1 MLPVISRLL
10 RSSVPRVHHH
20 CRCGFKSIYS
30 LDKLYPNSKFD
41 YTGADNQYREAAE
54 KSETFHGYIPVEEL
68 QVSYSRSS
76 GPGGQNVNKV
86 NTKVDVRF
94 DIEKAKWI
102 PNHLKPLL
110 REKHNTRI
118 TKEGEFFIQS
128 DKTRSRDYNMAD
140 CLDKIRYIIRQ
151 LEHPEVEVTPE
162 DEAIIAYRQRKA
174 AAERLREKRDNS
186 LKKEARR
193 MDNF

>member
-1 MLPVISRLL
+1 ML
-10 RSSVPRVHHH
+10 
-20 CRCGFKSIYS
+20 CC
-30 LDKLYPNSKFD
+30 
-41 YTGADNQYREAAE
+41 T
-54 KSETFHGYIPVEEL
+54 
-68 QVSYSRSS
+68 
-76 GPGGQNVNKV
+76 V

-102 PNHLKPLL
+102 PNHLKPIL

-128 DKTRSRDYNMAD
+128 DKTRSQTITWLTVWTRSGTSFGNSNTRKWM
-140 CLDKIRYIIRQ
+140 LHRKMKPSS
-151 LEHPEVEVTPE
+151 LTGTVTFLFLSAI
-162 DEAIIAYRQRKA
+162 EARSCNLGYRQRKA